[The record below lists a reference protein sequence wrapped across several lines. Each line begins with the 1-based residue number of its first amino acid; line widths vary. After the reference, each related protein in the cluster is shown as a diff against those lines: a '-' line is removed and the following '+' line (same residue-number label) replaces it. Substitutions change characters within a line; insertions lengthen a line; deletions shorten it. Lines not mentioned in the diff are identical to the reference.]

1 MTQNIVLHIG
11 PHKTGT
17 TAIQQMLFSQSMSK
31 YCGFDYPFVSPDEM
45 GQHTFAQ
52 LACDPKR
59 PEFPEMLKA
68 LKSTAKMCIL
78 SSEELCYLPET
89 GMRRLQKALPDANV
103 TIAYYQRDILSLLQS
118 WWQEKIKHGSTQTF
132 LEFSFACLLAPQHLH
147 LLVPDILLSG
157 WASVFGRDA
166 IRIFRYDNITD
177 VARQFACDF
186 LCLELPVE
194 TLTASNR
201 SYDHSDCEMIRFWNM
216 HGFWG
221 AGVIQSPDYPE
232 ARAEL
237 VERSRD
243 FSERFI
249 LDYGR
254 QEFSGIEDIL
264 ISRWGDRIEGFDG
277 GRLFQIRE
285 KSYSYIRPDFWAAN
299 PYFLKNMREFALQ
312 RPAYSQKK

>member
-1 MTQNIVLHIG
+1 MTENIVLHIG

-17 TAIQQMLFSQSMSK
+17 TAIQQMLFSQSTSK
-31 YCGFDYPFVSPDEM
+31 NCGFYYPFVSTDEM

-52 LACDPKR
+52 LASDPKR
-59 PEFPEMLKA
+59 TEFSEMLRA

-78 SSEELCYLPET
+78 SSEELCYLPDT
-89 GMRRLQKALPDANV
+89 GMRRLRMALPNANV

-118 WWQEKIKHGSTQTF
+118 WWQEKIKHGSTQTL
-132 LEFSFACLLAPQHLH
+132 LEFLFACLLAPQHLH
-147 LLVPDILLSG
+147 LLVPDILLSS
-157 WASVFGRDA
+157 WASVFGRGA
-166 IRIFRYDNITD
+166 IRIFRYDNIAD

-186 LCLELPVE
+186 LGVKLPAE

-201 SYDHSDCEMIRFWNM
+201 SYDHLDCEMIRFWNM

-221 AGVIQSPDYPE
+221 AGVIQSPDYDE
-232 ARAEL
+232 TRAEL
-237 VERSRD
+237 VERSGD
-243 FSERFI
+243 FSEKFV

-254 QEFSGIEDIL
+254 KEFSGIEDIL

-299 PYFLKNMREFALQ
+299 PHFSKSMREFALQ
-312 RPAYSQKK
+312 RPAYSQRK

>member
-1 MTQNIVLHIG
+1 MTGNIVLHIG

-17 TAIQQMLFSQSMSK
+17 TAIQRMLFSQSIAK
-31 YCGFDYPFVSPDEM
+31 DCEFVYPFVSPDEI

-52 LACDPKR
+52 LACDPMR
-59 PEFPEMLKA
+59 PEFSEMLKV
-68 LKSTAKMCIL
+68 LKSTAKTCIL
-78 SSEELCYLPET
+78 SSEELCYLPDA
-89 GMRRLQKALPDANV
+89 GMRRLRKALPDANV

-118 WWQEKIKHGSTQTF
+118 WWQEKIKHGSTQTL

-147 LLVPDILLSG
+147 LLVPDTLLSG

-166 IRIFRYDNITD
+166 IRIFRYDHIPD

-186 LCLELPVE
+186 LSLELPVE
-194 TLTASNR
+194 ALTASNR
-201 SYDHSDCEMIRFWNM
+201 SYDHLDCEMIRFWNM

-221 AGVIQSPDYPE
+221 AGVIQSPDYHE
-232 ARAEL
+232 VRAEL
-237 VERSRD
+237 VERSGE
-243 FSERFI
+243 FSEKFS

-254 QEFSGIEDIL
+254 KEFSGIEDIL

-277 GRLFQIRE
+277 GRLFHIRE

-299 PYFLKNMREFALQ
+299 PDFLKEMREFALQ
-312 RPAYSQKK
+312 RPAYSQRK